1 METETLKTY
10 ELDVMVKLR
19 RTMRV
24 KAANPDEARIA
35 AWVMLSLAD
44 RSPDAAT
51 SLSSVLKWT
60 DGRTAYR
67 PMPVETMYL
76 DPETVFT
83 DEEPVEV
90 FE

>member
-35 AWVMLSLAD
+35 AWVMLSL
-44 RSPDAAT
+44 AT